1 MRGTARAEKSGEQ
14 NAMNENTE
22 YITNEAEVGFPPL
35 QSSRKAVWAYYRIE
49 FLPDGYPGRR
59 TEDEL
64 FAHPIYGPYVIAD
77 YVHQYRVTKDQ
88 AYLDAAKKV
97 ADAAVAQMTAVGDG
111 LAFIYSQEKTKVS
124 RKKGSWYSGL
134 TQARYVDVFN
144 KLLAL
149 PDTDRFREPLSGIL
163 ASLEV
168 PVEDGGVAETADNGG
183 LIIEEYPSLAPD
195 CTLNGWT
202 TATVILRDYA
212 KAKNDDQAWDL
223 FHRSVKGLE
232 SLVPIY
238 DVPQYATSR
247 YKLKGPA
254 AIRLQAEGTEVTVNA
269 VQVNMPGAG
278 TFDANS
284 DLDPGGAALKKGPR
298 RIKAGYKQSFT
309 VELSRRT
316 FPKPNT
322 VLFTVESAGE
332 GAIQAFIGD
341 NVYDPMTS
349 LVVPEFENDLG
360 TFPVHEGTNV
370 IEIPV
375 PWTEAEI
382 IAYPTNF
389 GKAITGRQFN
399 QYHWIHVDTLSKI
412 VESSDSDMLRYY
424 RDRWQRF
431 PAQWENIPE
440 YQDERITLERFDP
453 KKHK

>member
-1 MRGTARAEKSGEQ
+1 MAATDESTK
-14 NAMNENTE
+14 

-35 QSSRKAVWAYYRIE
+35 QSSRKAVWDYYRIE

-77 YVHQYRVTKDQ
+77 YVHQYRVTKDH
-88 AYLDAAKKV
+88 AYLDAAKAV
-97 ADAAVAQMTAVGDG
+97 ADAAVAHMTPVGDG

-144 KLLAL
+144 KLLGL
-149 PDTDRFREPLSGIL
+149 PETERFREPLSAIL

-168 PVEDGGVAETADNGG
+168 PVEEGGVAETADNGG

-212 KAKNDDQAWDL
+212 KAKDDDQAWDL
-223 FHRSVKGLE
+223 FQRSVKGLE
-232 SLVPIY
+232 SLIPIY

-254 AIRLQAEGTEVTVNA
+254 AIYLQAKGTEVTVKSI
-269 VQVNMPGAG
+269 QVDMPGAG
-278 TFDANS
+278 VFDANS
-284 DLDPGGAALKKGPR
+284 DLDPGGAALARGPR
-298 RIKAGYKQSFT
+298 RIKSGYKQSFT

-316 FPKPNT
+316 FPAPNR

-332 GAIQAFIGD
+332 GSLEASVGD

-349 LVVPEFENDLG
+349 LVVPEFANELG
-360 TFPVHEGTNV
+360 SFPVVEGENV
-370 IEIPV
+370 VEVSV

-389 GKAITGRQFN
+389 GKAIAGRQFN

-412 VESSDSDMLRYY
+412 VETSDSDLLRYY
-424 RDRWQRF
+424 RDRWQKF
-431 PAQWENIPE
+431 PSQWPEIRE
-440 YQDERITLERFDP
+440 YQDDRITLERFDP

>member
-1 MRGTARAEKSGEQ
+1 M
-14 NAMNENTE
+14 NATNENTE

-49 FLPDGYPGRR
+49 FLSDGYPGRR

-88 AYLDAAKKV
+88 AYLDAAMKV
-97 ADAAVAQMTAVGDG
+97 ADAAVAHMTQVGEG

-149 PDTDRFREPLSGIL
+149 PGTDRFREPLSRIL

-168 PVEDGGVAETADNGG
+168 PVSEGGVAETADNGG

-212 KAKNDDQAWDL
+212 KNNDDEQAWDL

-232 SLVPIY
+232 SLIPVY
-238 DVPQYATSR
+238 DMPEYATSR

-254 AIRLQAEGTEVTVNA
+254 AIRLQPEGTGLTVNA

-278 TFDANS
+278 VFDANS
-284 DLDPGGAALKKGPR
+284 ELDPGGAALRKGPR
-298 RIKAGYKQSFT
+298 KIRAGYKQSFT

-316 FPKPNT
+316 FPAPNT
-322 VLFTVESAGE
+322 VLFTVESTGD
-332 GAIQAFIGD
+332 GVVNAFIGD
-341 NVYDPMTS
+341 NVYDPLTS
-349 LVVPEFENDLG
+349 LVVPEFENSLG
-360 TFPVHEGTNV
+360 AFPVHEGVNV
-370 IEIPV
+370 IEVPI
-375 PWTEAEI
+375 PWTEAELI
-382 IAYPTNF
+382 SYPTNF
-389 GKAITGRQFN
+389 GKAIAGRQFN
-399 QYHWIHVDTLSKI
+399 QYHWIHVDTLGKI
-412 VESSDSDMLRYY
+412 IESCDSDLLRYY
-424 RDRWQRF
+424 RDRWQRS
-431 PAQWENIPE
+431 PSRWESIPE